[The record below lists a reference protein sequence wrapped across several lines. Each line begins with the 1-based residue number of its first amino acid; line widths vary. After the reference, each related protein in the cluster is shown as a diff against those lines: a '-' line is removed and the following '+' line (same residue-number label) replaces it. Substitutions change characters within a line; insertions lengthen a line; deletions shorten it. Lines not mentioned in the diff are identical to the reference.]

1 MYCIIID
8 NNIIVITP
16 IIVMKRACLTCFDCC
31 SEIGDKVS
39 FLFLNVLAR
48 TFVWFDLSDTGLERV
63 SRRFPGVSDRREC
76 SDTSADVSWGGA
88 GGGTRWDVRGE
99 SSSFVLIRNFL
110 LAFPPS

>member
-8 NNIIVITP
+8 NNIIIITF

-63 SRRFPGVSDRREC
+63 PRRFPGVSQARVHGRE
-76 SDTSADVSWGGA
+76 V
-88 GGGTRWDVRGE
+88 GGGGLVGMSE
-99 SSSFVLIRNFL
+99 VKAVPLC
-110 LAFPPS
+110 